1 MVGEKRRPALKNK
14 FQGPTAATSD
24 WAPRHRGPRFE
35 SLNGAAA
42 RHLAATEASTTFD
55 LGTSP
60 ASMTHQAWTTPS
72 RQEEIGWQRATA
84 TMGLQESG
92 NITCRLRSQ
101 DEYGTV
107 PPAEVRQSGRPPWK
121 VLWSFFLFTA
131 CGVTLK

>member
-1 MVGEKRRPALKNK
+1 VIG
-14 FQGPTAATSD
+14 
-24 WAPRHRGPRFE
+24 RHDTGDLRFK

-42 RHLAATEASTTFD
+42 RHLAATEASTTFN

-107 PPAEVRQSGRPPWK
+107 PPAEVRQSGPAPWR
-121 VLWSFFLFTA
+121 VCGLFFFTA
-131 CGVTLK
+131 CGVTLKQVALYFDLSLIHCLL